1 MTIPIL
7 FENENFLIIDKPSG
21 LVVHPYDH
29 STEDTLLTFLQNHYP
44 LIFAINNEKKLMD
57 GRTVALGGIVHKL
70 DRDTSGVMIVAKNQA
85 TFTELRQQFIHHT
98 TTKRYVALVEG
109 RIDPQLSQHPRSE
122 LADSESA
129 DSESFRI
136 DGPLGRNKKDY
147 KQSVNPTN
155 PRGELREAITDV
167 RVLTHNENITL
178 VELSPITGRTHQ
190 LRAHMAHIGHPIIG
204 DRAYG
209 SKVGQPRIMLHA
221 KSLSFTLLGED
232 YNFEIEPPF
241 TLDMMK

>member
-1 MTIPIL
+1 MIKIETI

-57 GRTVALGGIVHKL
+57 GRTIALGGLVHKL
-70 DRDTSGVMIVAKNQA
+70 DRDTSGVMVIAKNEQ
-85 TFTELRQQFIHHT
+85 TFNELKQQFIHHT
-98 TTKRYVALVEG
+98 TKKKYVALVESL
-109 RIDPQLSQHPRSE
+109 I
-122 LADSESA
+122 ADET
-129 DSESFRI
+129 FRI

-155 PRGELREAITDV
+155 PRGEQREAITDLQ
-167 RVLTHNENITL
+167 VLSHNENMTL

-190 LRAHMAHIGHPIIG
+190 LRAHMAHIGHPIVG

-209 SKVGQPRIMLHA
+209 STTDSPRIMLHA
-221 KSLSFTLLGED
+221 QTLSFTLLGED
-232 YNFEIEPPF
+232 YTFEVEPSF
-241 TLDMMK
+241 TLDTIK

>member
-1 MTIPIL
+1 MIKIETI

-29 STEDTLLTFLQNHYP
+29 SIEETLLTFLENYSP
-44 LIFAINNEKKLMD
+44 SIFTINNEKKLMD
-57 GRTVALGGIVHKL
+57 GRTISLGGLVHKL
-70 DRDTSGVMIVAKNQA
+70 DRDTSGVMVIAKNTQ
-85 TFTELRQQFIHHT
+85 TFDEIKQQFTSHT
-98 TTKRYVALVEG
+98 TKKIYVALVGGVVVE
-109 RIDPQLSQHPRSE
+109 
-122 LADSESA
+122 
-129 DSESFRI
+129 ESFRI

-167 RVLTHNENITL
+167 KMLTRGEDMTL

-209 SKVGQPRIMLHA
+209 STMESPRIMLHA
-221 KSLSFTLLGED
+221 QRLSFTLLGKD
-232 YNFEIEPPF
+232 YTFEVEPPF
-241 TLDMMK
+241 TLDTMK